1 MSGTDILIWVAGV
14 AGVAAFAFGF
24 VSLVAGGVRRR
35 RPLDVALGV
44 GVTLLV
50 VYLLV
55 SYGDRLLR

>member
-1 MSGTDILIWVAGV
+1 MSETDILIWIGGAAGI
-14 AGVAAFAFGF
+14 AAFAFGF
-24 VSLVAGGVRRR
+24 VSLVVGGIRRR

-44 GVTLLV
+44 GVTLLA